1 MKLFELEQKIELV
14 APLHLAM
21 DFDHVGLLMGDD
33 NKEVNKVLV
42 SLDLTEAVVDEAI
55 EKNVDLIVTHHPLF
69 FEPVYAITTRD
80 AKGRMILK
88 LAEHQIA
95 YYAAHTNMDVA
106 KGGINDYLCDLLGL
120 DHRVVLE
127 PTVGTD
133 GLGRIGMLAEK
144 MGAEQFLQHVRNVLR
159 CPRVL
164 YAGEMKSVQKVAVCS
179 GSGTSLIERAL
190 ASGADALV
198 TADLKYSAAQQ
209 LEGEPLLVVDA
220 GHFGTEVFFCEIIR
234 RILDGFVSVEIA
246 ENNSD
251 YIKSLTF

>member
-1 MKLFELEQKIELV
+1 MKLFEVEQKIEQV

-21 DFDHVGLLMGDD
+21 DFDHVGLLLGDD
-33 NKEVNKVLV
+33 NKEINKVLV
-42 SLDLTEAVVDEAI
+42 ALDLTEAVVNEAI
-55 EKNVDLIVTHHPLF
+55 EKKVDLIVTHHPLF

-95 YYAAHTNMDVA
+95 YYAAHTNMDIA
-106 KGGINDYLCDLLGL
+106 KGGINDYLCNLLGIN
-120 DHRVVLE
+120 HCVVLE
-127 PTVGTD
+127 PTAGTD
-133 GLGRIGMLAEK
+133 GLGRIGTLAEE
-144 MGAEQFLQHVRNVLR
+144 MSAEQFLHHVRETLH

-164 YAGEMKSVQKVAVCS
+164 YAGEMKNVWKVSVCS

-190 ASGADALV
+190 ENGADALV

-234 RILDGFVSVEIA
+234 EILSEFVSVEIA

-251 YIKSLTF
+251 YIKNLTF